1 LENICTIDSIIFSYR
16 SINSKISKMNLIV
29 REATIIDSKS
39 PFHNQRVDVKI
50 NSGTIE
56 KIGTKIPN
64 ENGFE
69 EIHLENLHLSQGW
82 FDSSISL
89 GEPGYED
96 RETIANGL
104 NVAAKSGF
112 TAVALQPNSYP
123 IIDNQSQINFVKNK
137 AKGFATELFPIGAFT
152 KESEGKDM
160 AELFDMKN
168 AGAIAF
174 GDYNKNIDNA
184 NLLKIGLQYVQDFD
198 GLIIAYSQEASIKG
212 NGVVNE
218 GVVSTR
224 LGLKGIPNL
233 AEELQIA
240 RNLFLLEYTGGKLHI
255 PTISTAKSIDLIRNA
270 KTKGLNVTCSVAV
283 HHLVLTDEK
292 LEGFDTRYKVS
303 PPLRTEED
311 RKALIAGINDNT
323 IDMITSDHNPIDIE
337 HKKMEFDGAKNG
349 TIGLESAFGALST
362 VLPIEKIIEKFTA
375 NKHQF
380 GIENNPIKEGEK
392 ANMTLF
398 NPNGNWTFEKENILS
413 KSKNSAFLG
422 TEMKGKVYGIY
433 NQGKLVLS

>member
-1 LENICTIDSIIFSYR
+1 
-16 SINSKISKMNLIV
+16 MNLII

-39 PFHNQRVDVKI
+39 PFHNQMVDVKI
-50 NSGTIE
+50 KSGTIE
-56 KIGTKIPN
+56 KIGSKIPN

-69 EIHLENLHLSQGW
+69 EIKLENLHLSQGW
-82 FDSSISL
+82 FDSSVSF
-89 GEPGYED
+89 GEPGFED
-96 RETIANGL
+96 RETIVNGL

-112 TAVALQPNSYP
+112 TAVALQPNSFP
-123 IIDNQSQINFVKNK
+123 IIDNQAQINFVKNK
-137 AKGFATELFPIGAFT
+137 AKGAATELYPIGAFT
-152 KESEGKDM
+152 KDSEGKDM

-174 GDYNKNIDNA
+174 GDYNKDIDNA
-184 NLLKIGLQYVQDFD
+184 NLLKIGLQYFQDFD
-198 GLIIAYSQEASIKG
+198 GLLIAYSQDASIKG

-233 AEELQIA
+233 AEELQIS

-255 PTISTAKSIDLIRNA
+255 PTISTAKSLELIRNA
-270 KTKGLNVTCSVAV
+270 KAKGLNVTCSASV
-283 HHLVLTDEK
+283 HHLVLNDEK

-311 RKALIAGINDNT
+311 RKALIEGVNDNT

-337 HKKMEFDGAKNG
+337 HKKMEFEGSKNG
-349 TIGLESAFGALST
+349 TIGLESAFGALT
-362 VLPIEKIIEKFTA
+362 NLLTLEKIIEKFTSS
-375 NKHQF
+375 KILF
-380 GIENNPIKEGEK
+380 GIENSSIKEGEK
-392 ANMTLF
+392 ANITLF

-422 TEMKGKVYGIY
+422 TDMKGKVYGIY
-433 NQGKLVLS
+433 HQNKLVLS